1 MPLTTKAT
9 LLIRTNFRCTG
20 EVKYY
25 YILPNERTSLLQN
38 QIFIAEGEALLEWPA
53 YCITFS
59 LATTGIEISNISTS
73 CPACSLKF
81 SAKFPRSPSVFDPS
95 STTVYRLTILKL
107 KKKNQI

>member
-1 MPLTTKAT
+1 MHWGSKILLYSPQREDISITKPL
-9 LLIRTNFRCTG
+9 
-20 EVKYY
+20 
-25 YILPNERTSLLQN
+25 
-38 QIFIAEGEALLEWPA
+38 FIAEGEALLEWPA

-107 KKKNQI
+107 KKKIKSSFSYEKLFADQVF